1 MAAKKT
7 TNKSKVQPASNTTP
21 TVSGTSPVPDQAAA
35 NETAA
40 MQEMIQLAKLEYL
53 KSLKHKIVKEKRR
66 EIDSLDQQIKEFL
79 GPYMLIGYDLNDQPV
94 ELISA
99 ESPTQY
105 DALLE
110 RFRRIMYKINQN
122 MVNSNGEDPYGS
134 NRSE

>member
-7 TNKSKVQPASNTTP
+7 TNKNKVQPASNITP
-21 TVSGTSPVPDQAAA
+21 SASGTLPVPEQITA
-35 NETAA
+35 NEHAA
-40 MQEMIQLAKLEYL
+40 MQDMIQLAKIEYL
-53 KSLKHKIVKEKRR
+53 KSLKSKIIKEKRR

-99 ESPTQY
+99 ESATQY

-110 RFRRIMYKINQN
+110 RFRRIMFKINQN
-122 MVNSNGEDPYGS
+122 MVNSSGEDPYGNS
-134 NRSE
+134 RPE

>member
-21 TVSGTSPVPDQAAA
+21 SVSGTSSVSDQATINEAA
-35 NETAA
+35 AI
-40 MQEMIQLAKLEYL
+40 QEMLQLAKIEYL
-53 KSLKHKIVKEKRR
+53 KSLKHKIIKEKRR

-110 RFRRIMYKINQN
+110 RFRRIMFKINQN
-122 MVNSNGEDPYGS
+122 MVNSSGEDPYGNS
-134 NRSE
+134 RTE

>member
-7 TNKSKVQPASNTTP
+7 TNKNKSQPVSSATP
-21 TVSGTSPVPDQAAA
+21 TASGAPTPDGVTVSEA
-35 NETAA
+35 AA

-53 KSLKHKIVKEKRR
+53 KTLKHKIVKEKRR

-99 ESPTQY
+99 ESATQY